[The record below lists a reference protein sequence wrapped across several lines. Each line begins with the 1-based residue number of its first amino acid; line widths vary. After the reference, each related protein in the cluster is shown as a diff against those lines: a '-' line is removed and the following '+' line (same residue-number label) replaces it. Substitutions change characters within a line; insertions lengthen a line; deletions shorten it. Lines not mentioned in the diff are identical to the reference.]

1 MKKNLIDIAIIG
13 GGASGLCAAI
23 QAKRKNKNLS
33 VTIFEHLNR
42 IGKKILVTGNG
53 RCNLTN
59 LDAENHAYRNK
70 NFCDKIFEKFG
81 VNYTLDFFKS
91 LGLYT
96 IADSEKRVYP
106 RSNTASSVLDC
117 LRFEAEKL
125 GVEIICDTHIETIE
139 KTNGIFLLN
148 KTFLSRKVIL
158 ATGGKSAKAHGSDGS
173 GYQILK
179 SFGLNVI
186 RPEPSLV
193 PLKTEGNIP
202 KQLKGIRAQVTLSLF
217 EKQKNIFNVNGEIL
231 FADYGISGIAAME
244 TGSYISDSK
253 RYTLLVD
260 FLPDFSCE
268 NLEKII
274 SQSNASTTENC
285 LIGLLPKKLGQ
296 IICKQSSPDCLLKN
310 PSSLD
315 KKTVEKI
322 VKNIKEFSFIISGT
336 RGFENAQVTRGG
348 ADVSEFKNTLESK
361 KITGLYCVGE
371 LLDVDGGCGGFNLQW
386 AWSSGLAAGHYASEG
401 K

>member
-139 KTNGIFLLN
+139 KTRI
-148 KTFLSRKVIL
+148 
-158 ATGGKSAKAHGSDGS
+158 
-173 GYQILK
+173 
-179 SFGLNVI
+179 
-186 RPEPSLV
+186 
-193 PLKTEGNIP
+193 
-202 KQLKGIRAQVTLSLF
+202 
-217 EKQKNIFNVNGEIL
+217 
-231 FADYGISGIAAME
+231 
-244 TGSYISDSK
+244 K
-253 RYTLLVD
+253 RYR
-260 FLPDFSCE
+260 FW
-268 NLEKII
+268 
-274 SQSNASTTENC
+274 Q
-285 LIGLLPKKLGQ
+285 
-296 IICKQSSPDCLLKN
+296 
-310 PSSLD
+310 
-315 KKTVEKI
+315 
-322 VKNIKEFSFIISGT
+322 
-336 RGFENAQVTRGG
+336 
-348 ADVSEFKNTLESK
+348 
-361 KITGLYCVGE
+361 
-371 LLDVDGGCGGFNLQW
+371 
-386 AWSSGLAAGHYASEG
+386 G